1 MKRLQMLKGIVLLTF
16 FAVTSVSTISKLMYK
31 RSFGTDN
38 AMCNE
43 SM

>member
-16 FAVTSVSTISKLMYK
+16 YAVTSVSTISILMPIH
-31 RSFGTDN
+31 SFGTDN
-38 AMCNE
+38 VMCNE

>member
-16 FAVTSVSTISKLMYK
+16 YAITSVSTISILMSK

-38 AMCNE
+38 AM
-43 SM
+43 

>member
-1 MKRLQMLKGIVLLTF
+1 MKRLQTLKGIVLLTF
-16 FAVTSVSTISKLMYK
+16 FAVTSVSTISILMSK
-31 RSFGTDN
+31 RSFGTVN

>member
-16 FAVTSVSTISKLMYK
+16 YAVTSVSTISILMSK

>member
-16 FAVTSVSTISKLMYK
+16 YAVTSVSTISKLMSI

>member
-16 FAVTSVSTISKLMYK
+16 YAVTSVSTISVLMSK

-38 AMCNE
+38 VMYNE
-43 SM
+43 ST